1 VIACLRR
8 SRFYI
13 STTFIENSYNAAAEG
28 AFMADESYISDIG
41 PHRELLMGMSYEA
54 VRVPDVSRPL
64 LHVKRQDLTGAN
76 LKNWQAVVVDMLAT
90 AREALRG
97 V

>member
-1 VIACLRR
+1 
-8 SRFYI
+8 
-13 STTFIENSYNAAAEG
+13 
-28 AFMADESYISDIG
+28 
-41 PHRELLMGMSYEA
+41 MGMSYEA